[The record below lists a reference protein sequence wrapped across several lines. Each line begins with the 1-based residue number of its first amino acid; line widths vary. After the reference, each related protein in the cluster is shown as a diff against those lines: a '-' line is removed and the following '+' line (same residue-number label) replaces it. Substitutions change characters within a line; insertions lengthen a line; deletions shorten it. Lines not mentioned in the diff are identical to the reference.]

1 MAILQSLLK
10 TAKAIEAE
18 LPSRTSNDPVQSRRQ
33 KFIAAVQDQI
43 ALLDGSATKQAK
55 RRRKQSNGEFKNVE
69 TQVKLKSWLTK
80 DSTVLT
86 PKYGGALLEF
96 AQDKCALQV
105 TPKTVEDVLKQ
116 LIAATQAGEMDPH
129 LAKAAAARKR
139 PQKKV
144 KQAT

>member
-10 TAKAIEAE
+10 TAHAIQAE
-18 LPSRTSNDPVQSRRQ
+18 LPSRTSNDPMQARRQ
-33 KFIAAVQDQI
+33 KFVSALQDQI
-43 ALLDGSATKQAK
+43 ALLGGTATKQAK
-55 RRRKQSNGEFKNVE
+55 RRRKINGAFKNIV
-69 TQVKLKSWLTK
+69 TDVKLKSWLSK

-96 AQDKCALQV
+96 AQGKCALQV

-129 LAKAAAARKR
+129 LAKAAAGRKR

-144 KQAT
+144 KQAA